1 MLKQL
6 KQKEEMYTMV
16 SGLAL
21 LTGLC
26 IFEIILV
33 KIVLGKDELKAFHF
47 QEFYDLNSTEKRK
60 QS

>member
-1 MLKQL
+1 
-6 KQKEEMYTMV
+6 MV